1 MHESHDVPCC
11 ARIGGA
17 ALVKPSDLTIL
28 SAEQPKSLAFPVL
41 IATTLR
47 VATPLLH
54 ALAAS
59 VIPPGSPPFY
69 VRSARILR

>member
-11 ARIGGA
+11 ARIEGA

-28 SAEQPKSLAFPVL
+28 SAEQPKWPAFPVL

-47 VATPLLH
+47 VAPPLLH
-54 ALAAS
+54 ALTAS
-59 VIPPGSPPFY
+59 VIPLGSPPFY